1 VLALRIEISYSAE
14 SPPVKIAIFFI
25 LYILKQNNK
34 IFIVY
39 QTPLLA

>member
-1 VLALRIEISYSAE
+1 YSAE

-25 LYILKQNNK
+25 LFNLKQNNK

-39 QTPLLA
+39 QTALHA